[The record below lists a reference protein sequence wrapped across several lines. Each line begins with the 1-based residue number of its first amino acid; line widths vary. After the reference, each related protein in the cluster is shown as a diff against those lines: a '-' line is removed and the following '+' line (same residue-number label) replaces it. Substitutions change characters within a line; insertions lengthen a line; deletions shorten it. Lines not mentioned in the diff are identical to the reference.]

1 MKFDRGAEIEQA
13 HQNASGKFAEVVAG
27 HSCRDDRVVVRPHG
41 TVVVRERV
49 IARLMTT
56 DGANAPSAEK
66 ILADQGVGHEI
77 RAFGTGDPGEEAV
90 SGIRRAHTAW
100 LLAAVEG

>member
-49 IARLMTT
+49 IARLVTS
-56 DGANAPSAEK
+56 DGANAPTTERT
-66 ILADQGVGHEI
+66 LGEQGVGHEI
-77 RAFGTGDPGEEAV
+77 RPCGPGHRGEEAV
-90 SGIRRAHTAW
+90 CGIKRAHTAS
-100 LLAAVEG
+100 LVGYV